1 MPDTKRDTLTGAKQ
15 VRPYIEN
22 ISEATAA
29 CLFTMV
35 QGNVLALGLSH
46 LYIAAQTG
54 IFAGILAAAVI
65 LFAKLKNRKL
75 VSLLLAVVTAVVD
88 YFVHP
93 GMFGS
98 VATEPLVT
106 GAAAGILSYIFSFGF
121 SKFRKS
127 QDSSEHSGNDMPL

>member
-1 MPDTKRDTLTGAKQ
+1 MADSKLDSKQ

-22 ISEATAA
+22 ISGATTA

-35 QGNVLALGLSH
+35 QGNVLAIGLSH

-54 IFAGILAAAVI
+54 IFAGILAATVI

-75 VSLLLAVVTAVVD
+75 VSLLLAVVTAIVD

-98 VATEPLVT
+98 VATEAIVT
-106 GAAAGILSYIFSFGF
+106 GAAAGLLSYIISFGF
-121 SKFRKS
+121 SKIRKN
-127 QDSSEHSGNDMPL
+127 QDKSAISDDDLSS

>member
-1 MPDTKRDTLTGAKQ
+1 
-15 VRPYIEN
+15 
-22 ISEATAA
+22 
-29 CLFTMV
+29 MV

-98 VATEPLVT
+98 VATEALVT